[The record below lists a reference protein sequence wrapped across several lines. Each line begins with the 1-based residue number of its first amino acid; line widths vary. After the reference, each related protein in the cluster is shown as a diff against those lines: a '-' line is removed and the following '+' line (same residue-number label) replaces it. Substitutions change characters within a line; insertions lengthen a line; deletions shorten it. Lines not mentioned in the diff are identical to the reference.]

1 MNFIPY
7 GRQWIDEDDEQAVL
21 ETLRAD
27 FLTQGPMV
35 TAFEQALCE
44 YTGASYCVAVASGT
58 AALHLAVAALEL
70 PAGSEGITTPNTF
83 TATAN
88 SMAYC
93 GLRPV
98 FSDIDPISY
107 NLDAEQLA
115 TKISPNTRLITP
127 VHFAGQPADMQRI
140 HRLASQ
146 HGLKVIEDA
155 AHAIGSTYADG
166 SRVGN
171 CRYSDATIFSF
182 HPVKTLTTGE
192 GGAIMTNDPT
202 LYHRML
208 LLRSHGITKAPEAL
222 SQHPGPWY
230 YEMVTLGWHYRMT
243 DIQAALGISQLKKI
257 ERFKARRREIVS
269 NYNQAF
275 RDLPNIMT
283 PQEASGVSSCF
294 HLYVVK
300 IDFSGLGKTR
310 AEVMNHLLAQGI
322 GTQVHYIPV
331 HTQPWYQQHYGY
343 KTGDFPIAEHYYE
356 QCLSIPLFAKM
367 TDAEQQHVIHVIR
380 ELVCA

>member
-27 FLTQGPMV
+27 FLTQGPMIS
-35 TAFEQALCE
+35 TFEQALCE
-44 YTGASYCVAVASGT
+44 YTGASYCLAVASGT

-107 NLDAEQLA
+107 NLDAERLA
-115 TKISPNTRLITP
+115 TKISANTRLITP
-127 VHFAGQPADMQRI
+127 VHFAGQPADMETIQ
-140 HRLASQ
+140 RLASH

-166 SRVGN
+166 GRVGN

-208 LLRSHGITKAPEAL
+208 LLRSHGITKNPEML

-257 ERFKARRREIVS
+257 EHFKARRREIVS

-275 RDLPNIMT
+275 RDLPNIIT

-294 HLYVVK
+294 HLYVVQ
-300 IDFSGLGKTR
+300 INFSGLGKTR
-310 AEVMNHLLAQGI
+310 AEVMDYLSAQGI

-343 KTGDFPIAEHYYE
+343 KPGDFPIAERYYE
-356 QCLSIPLFAKM
+356 HCISLPLFAKM
-367 TDAEQQHVIHVIR
+367 TDAEQQHVIHVIK
-380 ELVCA
+380 ELLCA